1 MIAATT
7 LGCEWPTFKQ
17 PTPPDR
23 SRKVLPST
31 SVSNAPSARCTTAG
45 RCMPIALATYADF
58 SASNA
63 LDFGPGITWVMVGAL
78 DKGGPPRQKCRLPSL
93 PGLPGLLG
101 LPSLLAL
108 LTCHV
113 VLQTR

>member
-7 LGCEWPTFKQ
+7 LGCAWPTFKR

-23 SRKVLPST
+23 SRKVLPAT

-45 RCMPIALATYADF
+45 RWMPIALATYADF

-78 DKGGPPRQKCRLPSL
+78 DKGGPPRQKCRLP
-93 PGLPGLLG
+93 GLLG